1 MPADYNY
8 LYGLIRSREGELI
21 DGTRLRALVGMA
33 GIDEIVQIYPES
45 PFLDAFAPDLDEA
58 ALERAIASE
67 QADLRWLIDHYA
79 PQPALRELLLVPR
92 DLYNL
97 KVALRL
103 NAGSTGGAEDA
114 VMPMQRVQLTASFGG
129 GSASSGAQIDVR
141 GAQTVRL
148 AAPFTGGSGSGGSDL
163 TVVEPAQRAHLAA
176 EGDKAAGGDALYG
189 PPGTRTVAAI
199 RAAVAGEGPGLT
211 SAGDIDRASRAIAGC
226 LERALNAFYAAGR
239 SGQVLE
245 LASDRLS
252 HLFRIATTE
261 AADPEVGAVY
271 RDAAAIAVGELLARG
286 SAAGLPWEVA
296 RWGLLD
302 LSSQAELEALYA
314 TPASEW
320 GARLAGFG
328 GVLRALLARVA
339 DGMETGAAV
348 RAEQEAVARRIASW
362 RYAPP
367 SFAFAVYYLCKKQ
380 ADLAALR
387 LICLAKLKGVA
398 EATISARVGGAF
410 MGAALAA

>member
-1 MPADYNY
+1 MPGVTNLGFGGSERGEADYNY

-21 DGTRLRALVGMA
+21 DAARLRALVGMA
-33 GIDEIVQIYPES
+33 AIDEIVQICPDS

-67 QADLRWLIDHYA
+67 QADLRWLIDRYA
-79 PQPALRELLLVPR
+79 PEPALRELLLVPR

-103 NAGSTGGAEDA
+103 HAGAGGAESAAADA
-114 VMPMQRVQLTASFGG
+114 DADQ
-129 GSASSGAQIDVR
+129 
-141 GAQTVRL
+141 
-148 AAPFTGGSGSGGSDL
+148 
-163 TVVEPAQRAHLAA
+163 
-176 EGDKAAGGDALYG
+176 DALYG
-189 PPGTRTVAAI
+189 PPGTRTVASI
-199 RAAVAGEGPGLT
+199 RAAVADDGPGLT
-211 SAGDIDRASRAIAGC
+211 SSGDIDRASRALAGC

-245 LASDRLS
+245 LAIDRLG
-252 HLFRIATTE
+252 HLFRIATAA

-271 RDAAAIAVGELLARG
+271 RDLAAIAAGELLARG

-302 LSSQAELEALYA
+302 LPSQADLESLYEA
-314 TPASEW
+314 TASDW
-320 GARLAGFG
+320 GPRLAGFS
-328 GVLRALLARVA
+328 GVLRALLARIG
-339 DGMETGAAV
+339 DGMEPGAAV
-348 RAEQEAVARRIASW
+348 RAEQETVARRIVAW
-362 RYAPP
+362 RFAPP

-387 LICLAKLKGVA
+387 MICLAKLKAVG
-398 EATISARVGGAF
+398 EDTISARVGGVL
-410 MGAALAA
+410 MGQELAV

>member
-1 MPADYNY
+1 MPDTDYNY

-21 DGTRLRALVGMA
+21 DGARLRALVGMA
-33 GIDEIVQIYPES
+33 AIDEIVQICPDS

-67 QADLRWLIDHYA
+67 QADLRWLIDRYA
-79 PQPALRELLLVPR
+79 PEPALRELLLVPR

-103 NAGSTGGAEDA
+103 NAGSTGRSEEVVADA
-114 VMPMQRVQLTASFGG
+114 DADQ
-129 GSASSGAQIDVR
+129 
-141 GAQTVRL
+141 
-148 AAPFTGGSGSGGSDL
+148 
-163 TVVEPAQRAHLAA
+163 E
-176 EGDKAAGGDALYG
+176 ALYG
-189 PPGTRTVAAI
+189 PPGTRSVESI
-199 RAAVAGEGPGLT
+199 RMAVSGHGAVADDGPGLT
-211 SAGDIDRASRAIAGC
+211 SAGDIDRASRALAGC
-226 LERALNAFYAAGR
+226 LERALGAFYAAGR

-245 LASDRLS
+245 LAIDRLG
-252 HLFRIATTE
+252 HLFRAAVSA

-271 RDAAAIAVGELLARG
+271 GDSAAIAAGELLARG

-302 LSSQAELEALYA
+302 LPSQADLEALYE
-314 TPASEW
+314 TPAGEW
-320 GARLAGFG
+320 GSRLAGFS
-328 GVLRALLARVA
+328 GVLRALLARISE
-339 DGMETGAAV
+339 GMETGAAV
-348 RAEQEAVARRIASW
+348 RAAQEAVARRIAAW

-387 LICLAKLKGVA
+387 MICLAKLKGVA
-398 EATISARVGGAF
+398 EDTISARVGGAF
-410 MGAALAA
+410 MGIPLEHRVDAGGVRLDVTVSTASGRVRRTE

>member
-1 MPADYNY
+1 MPDTDYNY

-21 DGTRLRALVGMA
+21 DGARLRALVGMA
-33 GIDEIVQIYPES
+33 GIDEIVQICPDS

-67 QADLRWLIDHYA
+67 QADLRWLIDRYA
-79 PQPALRELLLVPR
+79 PEPALLELLLVPR

-103 NAGSTGGAEDA
+103 NAADA
-114 VMPMQRVQLTASFGG
+114 DADQ
-129 GSASSGAQIDVR
+129 
-141 GAQTVRL
+141 
-148 AAPFTGGSGSGGSDL
+148 
-163 TVVEPAQRAHLAA
+163 E
-176 EGDKAAGGDALYG
+176 ALYG
-189 PPGTRTVAAI
+189 PPGTRSVESI
-199 RAAVAGEGPGLT
+199 RTAVADDGPGLT
-211 SAGDIDRASRAIAGC
+211 SAGDIDRASRALAGC
-226 LERALNAFYAAGR
+226 LERALGAFYAAGR

-245 LASDRLS
+245 LAIDRLG
-252 HLFRIATTE
+252 HLFRVAVSA

-271 RDAAAIAVGELLARG
+271 GDFAAIAAGELLARG

-302 LSSQAELEALYA
+302 LPSQADLEALYE
-314 TPASEW
+314 TPAGEW
-320 GARLAGFG
+320 GSRLAGFS
-328 GVLRALLARVA
+328 GVLRTLLARISE
-339 DGMETGAAV
+339 GMETGAAV
-348 RAEQEAVARRIASW
+348 RAAQEAVARRIAAW

-387 LICLAKLKGVA
+387 MICLAKLKGVA
-398 EATISARVGGAF
+398 EDTISARVGGAF
-410 MGAALAA
+410 MGQAMSDV

>member
-1 MPADYNY
+1 MPDTDYNY

-21 DGTRLRALVGMA
+21 DGARLRALVGMA
-33 GIDEIVQIYPES
+33 AIDEIVQICPDS

-67 QADLRWLIDHYA
+67 QADLRWLIDRYA
-79 PQPALRELLLVPR
+79 PEPALRELLLVPR

-103 NAGSTGGAEDA
+103 NAGSTGRSEEVVADA
-114 VMPMQRVQLTASFGG
+114 DADQ
-129 GSASSGAQIDVR
+129 
-141 GAQTVRL
+141 
-148 AAPFTGGSGSGGSDL
+148 
-163 TVVEPAQRAHLAA
+163 E
-176 EGDKAAGGDALYG
+176 ALYG
-189 PPGTRTVAAI
+189 PPGTRSVESI
-199 RAAVAGEGPGLT
+199 RTAVADDGPGLT
-211 SAGDIDRASRAIAGC
+211 SAGDIDRASRALAGC
-226 LERALNAFYAAGR
+226 LERALGAFYAAGR

-245 LASDRLS
+245 LAIDRLG
-252 HLFRIATTE
+252 HLFRVAVSA

-271 RDAAAIAVGELLARG
+271 GDSAAIAAGELLARG

-302 LSSQAELEALYA
+302 LPSQADLEALYE
-314 TPASEW
+314 TPAGEW
-320 GARLAGFG
+320 GSRLAGFS
-328 GVLRALLARVA
+328 GVLRALLARIGE
-339 DGMETGAAV
+339 GMETGAAV
-348 RAEQEAVARRIASW
+348 RAAQEAVARRIAAW

-387 LICLAKLKGVA
+387 MICLAKLKGVA
-398 EATISARVGGAF
+398 EDTISARVGGAF
-410 MGAALAA
+410 MGQAQTA

>member
-1 MPADYNY
+1 MPDTDYNY

-21 DGTRLRALVGMA
+21 DGARLRALVGMA
-33 GIDEIVQIYPES
+33 AIDEIVQICPDS

-67 QADLRWLIDHYA
+67 QADLRWLIDRYA
-79 PQPALRELLLVPR
+79 PEPALRELLLVPR

-103 NAGSTGGAEDA
+103 NAGSTGRSEEVVADA
-114 VMPMQRVQLTASFGG
+114 DADQ
-129 GSASSGAQIDVR
+129 
-141 GAQTVRL
+141 
-148 AAPFTGGSGSGGSDL
+148 
-163 TVVEPAQRAHLAA
+163 E
-176 EGDKAAGGDALYG
+176 ALYG
-189 PPGTRTVAAI
+189 PPGTRSVESI
-199 RAAVAGEGPGLT
+199 RMAVSGHGAVAGGSAVSGHGAVAGDGPGLT
-211 SAGDIDRASRAIAGC
+211 SAGDIDRASRALAGC
-226 LERALNAFYAAGR
+226 LERALGAFYAAGR

-245 LASDRLS
+245 LAIDRLG
-252 HLFRIATTE
+252 HLFRVAVSA

-271 RDAAAIAVGELLARG
+271 GDSAAIAAGELLARG

-302 LSSQAELEALYA
+302 LPSQADLEALYE
-314 TPASEW
+314 TPAGEW
-320 GARLAGFG
+320 GSRLAGFS
-328 GVLRALLARVA
+328 GVLRALLARIGE
-339 DGMETGAAV
+339 GMETGAAV
-348 RAEQEAVARRIASW
+348 RAAQEAVARRIAAW

-387 LICLAKLKGVA
+387 MICLAKLKGVA
-398 EATISARVGGAF
+398 EDTISARVGGAF
-410 MGAALAA
+410 MGQAQTA

>member
-1 MPADYNY
+1 MPDTDYNY

-21 DGTRLRALVGMA
+21 DGARLRALVGMA
-33 GIDEIVQIYPES
+33 AIDEIVQICPES

-67 QADLRWLIDHYA
+67 QADLRWLIDRYA
-79 PQPALRELLLVPR
+79 PEPALRELLLVPR

-103 NAGSTGGAEDA
+103 RAGSTGRTEEAAAASADAGADA
-114 VMPMQRVQLTASFGG
+114 DQ
-129 GSASSGAQIDVR
+129 
-141 GAQTVRL
+141 
-148 AAPFTGGSGSGGSDL
+148 
-163 TVVEPAQRAHLAA
+163 E
-176 EGDKAAGGDALYG
+176 ALYG
-189 PPGTRTVAAI
+189 PPGTRSVASI
-199 RAAVAGEGPGLT
+199 RTAVAGGTAVAGHGAVADDGPGLT
-211 SAGDIDRASRAIAGC
+211 SAGDIDRASRALAGC
-226 LERALNAFYAAGR
+226 LERALSAFYAVGR

-245 LASDRLS
+245 LAIDRLA
-252 HLFRIATTE
+252 HLFRVATTE

-271 RDAAAIAVGELLARG
+271 RDSAAIAAGELLARG

-296 RWGLLD
+296 RWGLLE
-302 LSSQAELEALYA
+302 LPSQADLEALYE
-314 TPASEW
+314 TPAGEW
-320 GARLAGFG
+320 GSRLAGFS
-328 GVLRALLARVA
+328 GVLRALLARIG

-348 RAEQEAVARRIASW
+348 RAEQEAIARRIAAW

-387 LICLAKLKGVA
+387 MICLAKLKGVA
-398 EATISARVGGAF
+398 EHTISARVGGAF
-410 MGAALAA
+410 MGQAQTA